1 MIIKDNLEFHAA
13 ELRTVPGLSGV
24 LPARV
29 PADVAAKLN
38 PRARFIAADTVTT
51 EIRFVTDAPN
61 VDIFLSTVKPELGPE
76 LMVQIFFGNFEY
88 QTVFLK
94 PGLVSNLRITS
105 GTPAIRNIKPE
116 FLRKGPGIG
125 FDPNVIRVISQRGGL
140 IYCGIETYGSPV
152 RPPEPSEKPA
162 KTCLFYGSSITNS
175 TADGFP
181 SVACRI
187 LGTDIINVG
196 MSGSCHV
203 EPELADWMAARKDWD
218 LAVFELGINALR
230 MPVDEFRRRVD
241 HLLNVFTSQHPE
253 KPLVLLTLFP
263 SFARFEFEKEPV
275 GDDIDSA
282 FCRILRELHA
292 EYAKKGSVHLIEGNE
307 ILTDLNGLG
316 ADFLHPKTFG
326 HALMGRNLAEKL
338 APLLNA

>member
-1 MIIKDNLEFHAA
+1 MILKDNLEFHAA
-13 ELRTVPGLSGV
+13 ELRCVPGLSGV

-29 PADVAAKLN
+29 PSDIANKLN

-94 PGLVSNLRITS
+94 PGLVSNLRITP

-181 SVACRI
+181 SVACRT
-187 LGTDIINVG
+187 LGTDLINVG
-196 MSGSCHV
+196 LSGSCHL
-203 EPELADWMAARKDWD
+203 EPELADWMAAREDWD
-218 LAVFELGINALR
+218 LAVFELGINYLGE
-230 MPVDEFRRRVD
+230 PVEFRRRAD
-241 HLLNVFTSQHPE
+241 HLLNAFTSRHPE

-263 SFARFEFEKEPV
+263 SFARFKFAAKPTGEDF
-275 GDDIDSA
+275 DA
-282 FCRILRELHA
+282 AYCNILRELHA
-292 EYAKKGSVHLIEGNE
+292 EYAKRGRVYLIEGDE

-316 ADFLHPKTFG
+316 ADFLHPKTYG
-326 HALMGRNLAEKL
+326 HALMGLNLAAKL
-338 APLLNA
+338 APLLKN